1 MNRNLL
7 IALIVF
13 TIIASFCYSQN
24 SSQKVDIYDIFSD
37 APLMYT
43 SNSTEAPSSEAT
55 SIEAPTT
62 EATSIEA
69 PSTEATSIEAPST
82 ETTPSNLRVFFTN
95 RIDCVISAACAI
107 FLVSLVPFICWWQ
120 KKYNQLI
127 LSYLVE

>member
-55 SIEAPTT
+55 PPI
-62 EATSIEA
+62 
-69 PSTEATSIEAPST
+69 
-82 ETTPSNLRVFFTN
+82 LCVFFRN
-95 RIDCVISAACAI
+95 RIHYAMAKVACVI
-107 FLVSLVPFICWWQ
+107 FLVSAFSTICWWRM
-120 KKYNQLI
+120 NN
-127 LSYLVE
+127 